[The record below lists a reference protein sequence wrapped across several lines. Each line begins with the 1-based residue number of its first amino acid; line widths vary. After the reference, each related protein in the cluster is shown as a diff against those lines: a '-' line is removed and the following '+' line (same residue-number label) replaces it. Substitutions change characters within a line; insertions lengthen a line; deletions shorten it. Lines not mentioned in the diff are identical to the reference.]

1 MQAKSDVEDAVI
13 RVAQKGR
20 AAGFHLVLATQRPSV
35 DVITGMIKS
44 NVPSR
49 IAFAVSS
56 QTDSRVILDQNGA
69 ETLLGKG
76 DMLFKPVSKRTVQ
89 RVQGAWVSEAE
100 VRAVCDSARMQREPD
115 YDVELLQEPEPVAAD
130 ADAEYVDSDDRL
142 PEAIRLVAEFQTCSA
157 SFFQRRMRV
166 GYTRGAR
173 LVDMLERRGVVAPG
187 EGPRPRN
194 VLITQDDVPRLLED
208 VASTLLHD

>member
-1 MQAKSDVEDAVI
+1 MVV
-13 RVAQKGR
+13 
-20 AAGFHLVLATQRPSV
+20 ATQRPSV

-44 NVPSR
+44 NIPSR

-69 ETLLGKG
+69 ETLLGSG
-76 DMLFKPVSKRTVQ
+76 DMLFKPIWARSPQ
-89 RVQGAWVSEAE
+89 RVQGAWISEKE
-100 VRAVCDSARMQREPD
+100 VRSLCDAARQQREPEFD
-115 YDVELLQEPEPVAAD
+115 IDLLAEPEPAAREAD
-130 ADAEYVDSDDRL
+130 ADFVDSDDRL

-173 LVDMLERRGVVAPG
+173 LVDMLERRGVCAPG

-194 VLITQDDVPRLLED
+194 VLITDADVPRLLAELGGELVGEGAEAGD
-208 VASTLLHD
+208 PA